1 MEINNQL
8 LSYGFG
14 NETEAIQKPQTL
26 LLFSMNN
33 AAKIL
38 GKAKGIGRN
47 KLIKLLREKKIIDN
61 QNLATIEMVKAG
73 YFVNRYKRINGIRVN
88 VVYSTLS
95 GLEKIKT
102 IIEEL

>member
-14 NETEAIQKPQTL
+14 NETEAIQKPQTS